1 MQPENRKNEDKF
13 DGMLKSALKR
23 YRQPTPANFP
33 QRMLDKLEQF
43 QQQEAIR
50 KVVRQERML
59 LAAFTLLPIAGVILV
74 LIFPNLLL
82 VPTQLYRTIYLLAKE
97 TAANM
102 VQQWQLWMGYAT
114 VAVVMVYAVY
124 EVLLTDN

>member
-1 MQPENRKNEDKF
+1 MQPENKENEDKF
-13 DGMLKSALKR
+13 DGMLKSALKQ

-43 QQQEAIR
+43 QQQEALR

-59 LAAFTLLPIAGVILV
+59 LAAFILLPAAVVILV
-74 LIFPNLLL
+74 LMFPNLLL
-82 VPTQLYRTIYLLAKE
+82 VSSQLPETLYLLAKE

-102 VQQWQLWMGYAT
+102 VQQWRLWTSY
-114 VAVVMVYAVY
+114 AVVAAIMIYAVY
-124 EVLLTDN
+124 EVLLADN